1 VSFPVVIVNYDPRWL
16 LVYKEEKRRILGVAG
31 NRILGVEH
39 IGSTSVVGLGAKP
52 IIDIMVGVN
61 DQSDAE
67 ALLPLLREIG
77 YKNVTR
83 QSSDSDWYYCLS
95 KGING
100 QEMWLQNF
108 HLHLMKFRSKT
119 WKRHIIF
126 RDVLRKHPKVAQKYY
141 ELKKTLAAKYGGAR
155 ESYTNAKTEF
165 IASLAT
171 QTNEK

>member
-1 VSFPVVIVNYDPRWL
+1 
-16 LVYKEEKRRILGVAG
+16 
-31 NRILGVEH
+31 
-39 IGSTSVVGLGAKP
+39 
-52 IIDIMVGVN
+52 
-61 DQSDAE
+61 
-67 ALLPLLREIG
+67 LPLLREIG

-95 KGING
+95 KGIHG